1 MEADRRDDGY
11 PLQSVNTDYSP
22 NVLSNSVLKSKKM
35 KNLKGKIAVITGG
48 NSGIGYATA
57 KKLKENGA
65 HIIITGRRKEAIEKA
80 TDELNATAM
89 MADQSKL
96 NDIKNL
102 VSQVKQQFGKVDI
115 LLINAG
121 ITKFSTIEQ
130 TTESLFDEIMNVNF
144 KGAFFTLSRFIPLL
158 NDGASVIMLSST
170 SATISPQSASIY
182 AASKAAINAVVKIA
196 ALELASRK
204 IRINAVSPGPIAT
217 EIMDKIG
224 LNEELENHLIQ
235 SIPMGRMGKAEEVAD
250 MIHYLTSEN
259 AGFLTG
265 ANFLVDGGQ
274 SI

>member
-1 MEADRRDDGY
+1 
-11 PLQSVNTDYSP
+11 
-22 NVLSNSVLKSKKM
+22 M

-80 TDELNATAM
+80 ADELNATAKI
-89 MADQSKL
+89 ADQSKL
-96 NDIKNL
+96 NDIENL
-102 VSQVKQQFGKVDI
+102 VSQVKEQFGKVDI

-217 EIMDKIG
+217 EILDKIG

-235 SIPMGRMGKAEEVAD
+235 SIPLGRMGKAEEVAD
-250 MIHYLTSEN
+250 MIHYLTSGN
-259 AGFLTG
+259 AGFVTG

>member
-1 MEADRRDDGY
+1 
-11 PLQSVNTDYSP
+11 
-22 NVLSNSVLKSKKM
+22 M
-35 KNLKGKIAVITGG
+35 KNLNGKIAVITGG
-48 NSGIGYATA
+48 NSGIGYTTA

-65 HIIITGRRKEAIEKA
+65 DIIITGRRKEAIEKA
-80 TDELNATAM
+80 ADELNATAM
-89 MADQSKL
+89 IADQSKL
-96 NDIKNL
+96 NDIENL

-158 NDGASVIMLSST
+158 NVGASVIMLSST

-204 IRINAVSPGPIAT
+204 IRINSVSPGPIAT

-235 SIPMGRMGKAEEVAD
+235 SIPMGRIGKAEEVAD
-250 MIHYLTSEN
+250 MIHYLTGEN

>member
-1 MEADRRDDGY
+1 
-11 PLQSVNTDYSP
+11 
-22 NVLSNSVLKSKKM
+22 M

-80 TDELNATAM
+80 ADELNATAM
-89 MADQSKL
+89 IADQSKL
-96 NDIKNL
+96 NDIENL
-102 VSQVKQQFGKVDI
+102 VGQVKQQFGKVDI

-224 LNEELENHLIQ
+224 LNEELESHLIQ

>member
-1 MEADRRDDGY
+1 
-11 PLQSVNTDYSP
+11 
-22 NVLSNSVLKSKKM
+22 M
-35 KNLKGKIAVITGG
+35 KNLKDKVAVITGG

-65 HIIITGRRKEAIEKA
+65 DIIITGRRKEAIEKA
-80 TDELNATAM
+80 ADELNVTPM
-89 MADQSKL
+89 VADQSKL
-96 NDIKNL
+96 QDIESL
-102 VSQVKQQFGKVDI
+102 ADQVKEQFGKVDI

-121 ITKFSTIEQ
+121 ITKFSSIEQ

-158 NDGASVIMLSST
+158 NNGASVIMLSST

-196 ALELASRK
+196 ALELASRN

-224 LNEELENHLIQ
+224 LNEELESHLIQ